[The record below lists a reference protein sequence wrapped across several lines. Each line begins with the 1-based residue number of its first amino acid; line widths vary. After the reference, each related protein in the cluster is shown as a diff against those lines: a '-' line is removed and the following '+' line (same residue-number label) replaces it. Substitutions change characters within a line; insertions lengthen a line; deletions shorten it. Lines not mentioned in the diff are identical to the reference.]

1 MEYILRIRKSKAM
14 PKSSKLPTLAILI
27 PSVRNMKVLTSVFVT
42 LCFLSLCFLPTFSLT
57 LGNIFFG
64 SIKPLYN
71 VKFAQVLFRHAAYPI
86 LPIRPPMYAHYQL
99 SRVYF
104 IQGKLN
110 DALEEARKELE
121 AYPKNIQTYYIL
133 GLVNGYMNRTYE
145 AIDAF
150 TYYIDAY
157 PETWA
162 GRNDKAWLQ
171 FRLGDIDGALETM
184 QPIIT
189 RYPETPWV
197 QNTYCALLIN
207 KPERHEEAKNVCA
220 LAKNLIDKMTPED
233 WGRAYPGNDPNIY
246 PEGLKAMRSSAT
258 ENLNII
264 NEH

>member
-1 MEYILRIRKSKAM
+1 MSKVMLKILK
-14 PKSSKLPTLAILI
+14 PLVP
-27 PSVRNMKVLTSVFVT
+27 PVLTPPIQIIKVFTRGFIT
-42 LCFLSLCFLPTFSLT
+42 LCLVSFCLLPVFSLT

-64 SIKPLYN
+64 GAKPLYN
-71 VKFAQVLFRHAAYPI
+71 IKFAQAFFRHAAYPI

-99 SRVYF
+99 SRTYF
-104 IQGKLN
+104 IQGKLS
-110 DALEEARKELE
+110 DALEEADKELKT
-121 AYPKNIQTYYIL
+121 YPRNTQTYYIL

-150 TYYIDAY
+150 THYIDAH

-246 PEGLKAMRSSAT
+246 PKGIEAMRSSAT
-258 ENLNII
+258 KNFDII
-264 NEH
+264 NGR